1 MNDMT
6 IQEFCALHR
15 ACGDSREWAVRNCKT
30 MQDVWRDTKPEWL
43 IWMATRQG
51 VLDDRTLRLFDCWSV
66 RQVWHLLTD
75 ERSRH
80 AVEVAE
86 RYASGCATDEE
97 LAAAMAAAWDAASA
111 AARDAVRDAASAAA
125 WAAAWDAASAAAM
138 DAQAEWLRQHA
149 TPSFRKEAI

>member
-15 ACGDSREWAVRNCKT
+15 ACSDGREWAVQNCKT
-30 MQDVWRDTKPEWL
+30 MQDVWRDAKPEWL

-51 VLDDRTLRLFDCWSV
+51 VLDDRTLRLFGCWSV

-86 RYASGCATDEE
+86 RYASGCTTDEE
-97 LAAAMAAAWDAASA
+97 LAAAMDAPWD
-111 AARDAVRDAASAAA
+111 AA
-125 WAAAWDAASAAAM
+125 WAAAWVASREAAWVASRDAAWAASSAAASAAA
-138 DAQAEWLRQHA
+138 DATSAAAKAAEDTR
-149 TPSFRKEAI
+149 